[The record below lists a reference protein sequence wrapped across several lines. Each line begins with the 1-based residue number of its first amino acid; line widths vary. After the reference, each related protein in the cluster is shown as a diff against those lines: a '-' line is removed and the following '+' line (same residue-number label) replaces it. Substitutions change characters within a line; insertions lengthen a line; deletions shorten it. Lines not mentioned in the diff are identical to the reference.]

1 MNSAPMAVVRELA
14 RQGKRDLTLVAI
26 VAGMSVDWL
35 VATYGADVKAAHAGA
50 VPFLK
55 LMGILCGGW
64 QMARAAVAAQARLAR
79 HEGDAPFLNAKIA
92 TARFF
97 ADHFLSLA
105 RGLRDAIVEGAPGVL
120 ALAEDQF

>member
-1 MNSAPMAVVRELA
+1 MTSRPSGCASRRRRRRPPSPST
-14 RQGKRDLTLVAI
+14 GI
-26 VAGMSVDWL
+26 

-79 HEGDAPFLNAKIA
+79 HEG
-92 TARFF
+92 
-97 ADHFLSLA
+97 
-105 RGLRDAIVEGAPGVL
+105 
-120 ALAEDQF
+120 